1 MYCDFFGFREHPFTI
16 TPNPRFLFFSKNHR
30 EAYAHLFYGI
40 TNHSG
45 FMELTG
51 EVGSGKTTV
60 IRTLLDQL
68 DRDDFRT
75 ALIVNPCLS
84 GQELMRSI
92 NREYGIPYEG
102 LSSSELLQELNRFL
116 LAENTAGRTVVL
128 VIDEAQNLEPRVLEQ
143 IRLIS
148 NLETETDKLIQIVLV
163 GQPELGA
170 LLERTELR
178 QLSQRIAVRYHLN
191 PMDAV
196 DTTSYIEHRLETAG
210 GRFAVTIFPAALAK
224 IYRFSG
230 GLPRLINVV
239 CDRSLLVAYGESKR
253 VISDR
258 TVGLAIQEIH
268 RQSESRGSV
277 WKVRAALAV
286 LLVAVVLFGV
296 YLYSVRGVGTG
307 TAQEMQLPLPVK
319 VKPSLPVTVKPPLS
333 SKTGNGM
340 AEPASE
346 MESARNA
353 VAFLDRI
360 WGGDG
365 AKAAGTQSEPG
376 GLRSFARV
384 AGLEVT
390 SLKMGLSALRNLDV
404 PVVLEARQPGMQGK
418 RYLVVTGIGRGLV
431 ALAAPFR
438 GRTSLP
444 ERELRSVW
452 RGNVH
457 VVWKNYRDI
466 PLRIVPGA
474 SGPAVSQVRLMLE
487 KAGCLRRGVGTA
499 YDGRMSAAMKEFQR
513 MHGLKEDGL
522 MGVQTLLLLYRHGGG
537 YPVPR
542 LATGVEG

>member
-68 DRDDFRT
+68 DSDDYRT

-148 NLETETDKLIQIVLV
+148 NLETVTDKLIQIVLV

-210 GRFAVTIFPAALAK
+210 GRFSVTIFPAALAK

-258 TVGLAIQEIH
+258 TVGLAIQEIRRH
-268 RQSESRGSV
+268 SESRGSV

-296 YLYSVRGVGTG
+296 YLYTLRGVGTG

-319 VKPSLPVTVKPPLS
+319 PPVTVKPSVS
-333 SKTGNGM
+333 SRAGTGV
-340 AEPASE
+340 AEPSSE

-353 VAFLDRI
+353 VASLDRL

-365 AKAAGTQSEPG
+365 AMDAGAQSAAGD
-376 GLRSFARV
+376 LRAYARV
-384 AGLEVT
+384 VGLEVT
-390 SLKMGLSALRNLDV
+390 SLKMGLGALRNLDV
-404 PVVLEARQPGMQGK
+404 PVVLEARPTGMQGK
-418 RYLVVTGIGRGLV
+418 RYLVVTGTGRGLV
-431 ALAAPFR
+431 TLAAPFR
-438 GRTSLP
+438 GSTSLP

-457 VVWKNYRDI
+457 VVWKNFRDI

-487 KAGCLRRGVGTA
+487 KAGCLRRGAGTSF
-499 YDGRMSAAMKEFQR
+499 DGRVRAALKEFQR
-513 MHGLKEDGL
+513 MHGLREDGL

-542 LATGVEG
+542 LATGVGG

>member
-16 TPNPRFLFFSKNHR
+16 TPNPRFLFLSKNHR

-68 DRDDFRT
+68 DRDDYRT

-84 GQELMRSI
+84 GEELMRSI
-92 NREYGIPYEG
+92 NREFGIAYEG

-143 IRLIS
+143 VRLIS

-196 DTTSYIEHRLETAG
+196 DTKSYIEHRLETAG
-210 GRFAVTIFPAALAK
+210 GRFAVTIFPSALAK

-253 VISDR
+253 VISDSM
-258 TVGLAIQEIH
+258 VGVAIREIH
-268 RQSESRGSV
+268 RQSGSRGSV
-277 WKVRAALAV
+277 WKVRAALAF
-286 LLVAVVLFGV
+286 LLVAVVFFGV
-296 YLYSVRGVGTG
+296 YLYTVREARTG
-307 TAQEMQLPLPVK
+307 AARELPPALPMA
-319 VKPSLPVTVKPPLS
+319 VKPPVPS
-333 SKTGNGM
+333 GSGTGV

-346 MESARNA
+346 TESARNA
-353 VAFLDRI
+353 VAVLDRM

-365 AKAAGTQSEPG
+365 AKAAGTQSETG
-376 GLRSFARV
+376 NLRSYARG

-390 SLKMGLSALRNLDV
+390 SLKMGLSAVRNLDV
-404 PVVLEARQPGMQGK
+404 PIVLEARQPGMQGK

-487 KAGCLRRGVGTA
+487 KAGCLRRGAGTA
-499 YDGRMSAAMKEFQR
+499 YDGRVSGAMKEFQR

>member
-68 DRDDFRT
+68 DSDDYRT

-148 NLETETDKLIQIVLV
+148 NLETVTDKLIQIVLV

-258 TVGLAIQEIH
+258 TVGLAIQEIR
-268 RQSESRGSV
+268 RQSESPGSV

-296 YLYSVRGVGTG
+296 YLYSLRGVGTG

-319 VKPSLPVTVKPPLS
+319 PPVPVTVKPPVS
-333 SKTGNGM
+333 SRAGTGV
-340 AEPASE
+340 AEPSSE

-353 VAFLDRI
+353 VASIDRL

-365 AKAAGTQSEPG
+365 AMDAGAHSAAGN
-376 GLRSFARV
+376 LRAYARV
-384 AGLEVT
+384 VGLEVT
-390 SLKMGLSALRNLDV
+390 SLKMGLGALRNLDV
-404 PVVLEARQPGMQGK
+404 PVVLEARPTGMQGK
-418 RYLVVTGIGRGLV
+418 RYLVVTGTGRGLV
-431 ALAAPFR
+431 TLAAPFR
-438 GRTSLP
+438 GSTSLP
-444 ERELRSVW
+444 ERELRRVW

-457 VVWKNYRDI
+457 VVWKNFRDI

-487 KAGCLRRGVGTA
+487 KAGCLRRGAGTSF
-499 YDGRMSAAMKEFQR
+499 DGRVRAALKEFQR
-513 MHGLKEDGL
+513 MHGLREDGL

-542 LATGVEG
+542 LAAGVGG